1 MQLSTSRD
9 ISSRHHDRGFTRHK
23 LSSIVYV
30 FNTVLSPIVVAI
42 TVGVKFVRSAAI
54 FLVLLLWLLSLPSAA
69 SAGPFSLYGPFD
81 QRHNGARAGPPSSA
95 AYGEAL
101 SGCGRGSYRDPETLQ
116 CKGPADLR

>member
-30 FNTVLSPIVVAI
+30 FNTVLSSIVVPI
-42 TVGVKFVRSAAI
+42 TVGVTFLRSAVI
-54 FLVLLLWLLSLPSAA
+54 FLVLLLWLLLLPSAA

-81 QRHNGARAGPPSSA
+81 QKHNGERADRPSSA
-95 AYGEAL
+95 AYSEAL
-101 SGCGRGSYRDPETLQ
+101 LGCGRGRYRDPETLQ

>member
-1 MQLSTSRD
+1 MQLLTSRD
-9 ISSRHHDRGFTRHK
+9 ISSRHDDKGFARRK
-23 LSSIVYV
+23 RSSIVYV

-81 QRHNGARAGPPSSA
+81 QKHNGERADRLSSA
-95 AYGEAL
+95 AYSEAL
-101 SGCGRGSYRDPETLQ
+101 LGCGRGRYRDPETLQ

>member
-1 MQLSTSRD
+1 MQLLTSRD
-9 ISSRHHDRGFTRHK
+9 ISSRHDDKGFARRK
-23 LSSIVYV
+23 RSSIVYV

-42 TVGVKFVRSAAI
+42 TVGVKFVRSTAI

-81 QRHNGARAGPPSSA
+81 QKHNGERADRPSSA
-95 AYGEAL
+95 AYSEAL
-101 SGCGRGSYRDPETLQ
+101 LGCGRGRYRDPETLQ

>member
-1 MQLSTSRD
+1 MQLLTSRD
-9 ISSRHHDRGFTRHK
+9 ISSRHDDKGFARRK
-23 LSSIVYV
+23 RSSIVYV

-81 QRHNGARAGPPSSA
+81 QKHNGERADRPSSA
-95 AYGEAL
+95 AFSEAL
-101 SGCGRGSYRDPETLQ
+101 LGCGRGRYRDPETLQ